1 LRYVDPRDWPLFA
14 LDAEGHMAV
23 PEAPGLGVAIDWAE
37 VLKADG
43 TGESWKDEE
52 MRLPDGTLANW

>member
-1 LRYVDPRDWPLFA
+1 
-14 LDAEGHMAV
+14 MAV